1 MGSRRDSF
9 HAILDLRRGILTL
22 ERIRALLAS
31 MPAHVRPTHFSSG
44 ERCKRRPEFEIANR
58 PRLRKFLES
67 HRFYCFHG
75 DQYHVDMTRNLDPP
89 EPDAVRILPDD
100 IKVYSRSA
108 QRGSDLLLS
117 WLSDFCRGEILYGY
131 AGMVG
136 ETDHRNSY
144 SVRIVELSGGSVQG
158 GIGLDYDRYVP
169 GLYWLNVFPHEYVL
183 RHAIDVPA
191 LAARTGGNVIEFV
204 WGVVLQL
211 YESPESWAEN
221 ADRIDEIIYD
231 TPGFFSK
238 RRVDIPATIHLRDT
252 IGLIKELGEAW
263 P

>member
-1 MGSRRDSF
+1 MDVARGLW
-9 HAILDLRRGILTL
+9 ATLKLRRGTLTP
-22 ERIRALLAS
+22 ERVCVLLAS
-31 MPAHVRPTHFSSG
+31 LPERLRPTHFSSG
-44 ERCKRRPEFEIANR
+44 ERCRRRPEFEIGNR
-58 PRLRKFLES
+58 PSLRKYLES
-67 HRFYCFHG
+67 RRFYWFHG
-75 DQYHVDMTRNLDPP
+75 DGYLLHMTRHPDPP
-89 EPDAVRILPDD
+89 EPHAVKVVPDEVAVSARSVQRGCEILP
-100 IKVYSRSA
+100 
-108 QRGSDLLLS
+108 S
-117 WLSDFCRGEILYGY
+117 WFTDFACGEIVYGY
-131 AGMVG
+131 AGMTA
-136 ETDHRNSY
+136 EHEHRNTCT
-144 SVRIVELSGGSVQG
+144 VRFVESTSGYAQCGV
-158 GIGLDYDRYVP
+158 GLDYDRYVP